1 MYRTFFMFSCL
12 PSLRNVYRTRINF
25 HSKFVPTQ
33 IVLSPMNKKG
43 DHPTI
48 VSQHNKIG
56 LTDCLLHGYKNVLYQ
71 LLLWE

>member
-1 MYRTFFMFSCL
+1 MSTGRESIFTQNLYL
-12 PSLRNVYRTRINF
+12 
-25 HSKFVPTQ
+25 PTQ